1 MAVRRKLIG
10 VALALVLALGGTY
23 LVLGGRQQQG
33 PSVKRQQVPMLVTT
47 RALTA
52 GTRVDSL
59 IETPGVVSVMMVD
72 VEQKHVDSLAAAA
85 DLQPYKGMV
94 LANDVAAQSPLLISS
109 FIDRGDLSLAA
120 GGVEVPADLL
130 QVSFSLEPQRVLG
143 GALRAGDRV
152 AVIAS
157 LTVTSPTPGAA
168 AGAASASATATKQT
182 RIVLQKALVSNV
194 QLSNLANVKDSVT
207 SEEGAPAVVG
217 NYTVTLALSAADT
230 ERLTFALENGTL
242 WLAKQPASA
251 SGTDSRIWTVDDVL
265 RDPVTDYAPKARS

>member
-1 MAVRRKLIG
+1 MASRRKLIG
-10 VALALVLALGGTY
+10 VVLALVLALGGTY
-23 LVLGGRQQQG
+23 LVLGGRQPQG

-47 RALTA
+47 RALAA

-59 IETPGVVSVMMVD
+59 IETPGVVSVVMVD
-72 VEQKHVDSLAAAA
+72 VERKHVDSLAAAT

-94 LANDVAAQSPLLISS
+94 LAVDIAAQSPLLTSS
-109 FIDRGDLSLAA
+109 FVERGDLSLAA

-157 LTVTSPTPGAA
+157 LTVAVPAPGAA
-168 AGAASASATATKQT
+168 STSAAATKQT

-194 QLSNLANVKDSVT
+194 Q
-207 SEEGAPAVVG
+207 
-217 NYTVTLALSAADT
+217 
-230 ERLTFALENGTL
+230 
-242 WLAKQPASA
+242 
-251 SGTDSRIWTVDDVL
+251 
-265 RDPVTDYAPKARS
+265 